1 MFGRDPKNT
10 RIDILIGKTAQ
21 IRGDIDFTGG
31 LHLDGRVTGNV
42 RAAGAP
48 GSTLSVSESGCVEG
62 SVDVPNVVLNGT
74 VKGDIHAPERVVLGS
89 SARVQGNVY
98 YGVIETALGAQI
110 AGKLV
115 PVREPKPEAGTAES
129 TAERPGPKT

>member
-1 MFGRDPKNT
+1 MFGRDPKSS

-31 LHLDGRVTGNV
+31 LHLDGSVSGHV

-48 GSTLSVSESGCVEG
+48 GSTLSVSETGCVEG

-74 VKGDIHAPERVVLGS
+74 VRGDIRAEERVVLGS
-89 SARVQGNVY
+89 SAKVQGNVY
-98 YGVIETALGAQI
+98 YGVIETQIGAQI

-115 PVREPKPEAGTAES
+115 PVQQGAPAGTAES
-129 TAERPGPKT
+129 TAERAGPGA